1 MAWTEDAPLNL
12 TAIVA
17 AAPVVQQATAW
28 VAVHVEVSHTVEA
41 VLSHAVVDH
50 IAEVVLS
57 HVAVDHI
64 VAVVPSLV
72 VALTDMAAWG
82 GAAKIKA
89 PAPALQHSSCAALR
103 SLFYDNTL
111 PVWPC

>member
-17 AAPVVQQATAW
+17 AALVVQQATAW

-50 IAEVVLS
+50 IAEVV
-57 HVAVDHI
+57 
-64 VAVVPSLV
+64 PSLV
-72 VALTDMAAWG
+72 VADLTDMAAWVV
-82 GAAKIKA
+82 AAKLKA